1 MTGNEYIQFVLARYP
16 NADLDKVD
24 SFFELYDLKE
34 AKNQLL
40 ESYSFGMK
48 KKVQIIAAVLSNAP
62 YVLGDEFFKWLGF

>member
-24 SFFELYDLKE
+24 SFFKLYDLKE
-34 AKNQLL
+34 AKHQLL
-40 ESYSFGMK
+40 ESYSFGMR
-48 KKVQIIAAVLSNAP
+48 KKVQIIAAVSNAP

>member
-40 ESYSFGMK
+40 ESYS
-48 KKVQIIAAVLSNAP
+48 
-62 YVLGDEFFKWLGF
+62 LG

>member
-1 MTGNEYIQFVLARYP
+1 MTGNEYIQFVLAHYP

-48 KKVQIIAAVLSNAP
+48 KKVPIIAAVKCSLCF
-62 YVLGDEFFKWLGF
+62 GR